1 MFRSFPELSL
11 DDVVEYS
18 SLFVASR
25 VFAVLASVWGGL
37 AFAGLLLVV
46 CSCFARWTPRAR
58 SLVFSAL
65 CLSAATCQ
73 GLSFLLLE
81 SDMCQVVYANQN
93 AEVEVNASSA
103 VNITTAA
110 AANVSI
116 SIPPPSS
123 DRGGGGAPPD
133 EWVEAVSCR
142 PSVGMR
148 LAIAAI
154 VLYCAS
160 ALLALR
166 AVPVTV
172 SSDPFHHVLSPVESD
187 DGSAGAGKDDDD
199 DDGPPAD
206 SSGAEP
212 SQGIGDGGTIP
223 ERSEG
228 DGDEAAKMQSIA
240 LPATNDDLSPRVRD

>member
-1 MFRSFPELSL
+1 L

-46 CSCFARWTPRAR
+46 CSCLARWTHRAR
-58 SLVFSAL
+58 SLAFSAL
-65 CLSAATCQ
+65 CLLAATCQ
-73 GLSFLLLE
+73 GLSFLLLD
-81 SDMCQVVYANQN
+81 SDMCQVVYANQY
-93 AEVEVNASSA
+93 AEVEVNASAA
-103 VNITTAA
+103 VNITAA
-110 AANVSI
+110 AANVST
-116 SIPPPSS
+116 SVPPPSS
-123 DRGGGGAPPD
+123 DGGGGGGAPPD

-148 LAIAAI
+148 LAMAAI

-166 AVPVTV
+166 AVPVTI
-172 SSDPFHHVLSPVESD
+172 SSDPFHHVLSVESD

-199 DDGPPAD
+199 GPPAD
-206 SSGAEP
+206 SSGAAP
-212 SQGIGDGGTIP
+212 SRGIDDGGTIP

-228 DGDEAAKMQSIA
+228 DGGEAATLDAIA
-240 LPATNDDLSPRVRD
+240 LPATNDDLSPRVRE